1 MEHNKIS
8 LPIAIMIETLRHN
21 GISNQELIKKVAAKN
36 VSEWESFNPDFDF
49 HMLISLFEDS
59 DFTSIIHDGYQIK
72 FVTING
78 LQNLLRLKFNLL
90 KDVDYNLIENGISG
104 LTLDQ
109 QQFAIFKQM
118 LSTNCTIL
126 ENSVNAEGITTIQI
140 KMA

>member
-1 MEHNKIS
+1 
-8 LPIAIMIETLRHN
+8 MI
-21 GISNQELIKKVAAKN
+21 
-36 VSEWESFNPDFDF
+36 FNPDFDF

-140 KMA
+140 KIDTNEFDSSTSSTKSFISRIRFKLGMMILFT